1 MLKVNLYLRLF
12 AMFTLR
18 FVIYI
23 RTQYLRL
30 VLTGV
35 SNHAYSSARLDQ
47 TLLSRLTSLIVHYL
61 EAWKSDNERRAEKE
75 KERESLYSFKQ
86 HGEEA
91 ESDEQLIDKI
101 TKLNFPSYHKVM
113 YLPTNTQSWARPHSH
128 LVMYVPTIL
137 IAIITAEVDM
147 IISDSPIWQPVIER
161 RLLLQSGRVIFGRLH
176 LTNKSS
182 VKDVTCIIISICR
195 SFLTSYKL
203 IHWEIL

>member
-91 ESDEQLIDKI
+91 ESDEQLLDKI

-113 YLPTNTQSWARPHSH
+113 YLPTNTQS
-128 LVMYVPTIL
+128 
-137 IAIITAEVDM
+137 
-147 IISDSPIWQPVIER
+147 
-161 RLLLQSGRVIFGRLH
+161 
-176 LTNKSS
+176 
-182 VKDVTCIIISICR
+182 
-195 SFLTSYKL
+195 
-203 IHWEIL
+203 